1 MCWSEIKPQTI
12 KCSEID
18 PKKKGRVEKETVAA
32 RGVVKPEG
40 IACDWVTKKVYWT
53 DSETKR
59 IEVASLEKNRF
70 TGGTDRK
77 G

>member
-1 MCWSEIKPQTI
+1 MK
-12 KCSEID
+12 
-18 PKKKGRVEKETVAA
+18 KETVAA

-40 IACDWVTKKVYWT
+40 VACDWVTKKVYWT